1 MQQRFGVAT
10 GLSQSLER
18 QLRHSLVGRAL
29 EVTDHGSVEFVSGIF
44 PVHLGGRVLEG
55 FLRLGPLDYNVVG
68 SPYGPLICKQK

>member
-1 MQQRFGVAT
+1 
-10 GLSQSLER
+10 
-18 QLRHSLVGRAL
+18 VGRAL
-29 EVTDHGSVEFVSGIF
+29 EVADHGSVEFVSGIF